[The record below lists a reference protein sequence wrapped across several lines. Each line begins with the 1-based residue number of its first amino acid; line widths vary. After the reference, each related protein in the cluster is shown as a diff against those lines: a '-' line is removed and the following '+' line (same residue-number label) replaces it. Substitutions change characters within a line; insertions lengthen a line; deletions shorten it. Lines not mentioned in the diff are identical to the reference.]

1 MLFDLRS
8 RGRRSTVR
16 VIYLFLAITMVVGL
30 VGLGIG
36 TGNTGGLLNAGTN
49 SGSGGNGSQ
58 LADKEVKAAL
68 AAVRKKPSAANWA
81 NLLEARWTAA
91 GSGSNYDTAKT
102 SYTASG
108 QSELKLAAQ
117 AWQKYLGAS
126 GDKPQLQYAI
136 LAAGVYQNI
145 SEWAQA
151 ANAWN
156 YAAQVAPS
164 SERLKPYLCLALS
177 AYAAKQTTKGNLA
190 AAKAEQMT
198 PKLQRLT
205 QKSTLQS
212 AAANSST
219 AQVYLTADC

>member
-16 VIYLFLAITMVVGL
+16 VIYLFLALTMVVGL

-49 SGSGGNGSQ
+49 SGTGGNGDQ
-58 LADKEVKAAL
+58 LAAKQVRQAL
-68 AAVRKKPSAANWA
+68 EAVRKNPSAANWA

-91 GSGSNYDTAKT
+91 GSGSNYNQSKST
-102 SYTASG
+102 YTASG
-108 QSELKLAAQ
+108 LNELHRAAA
-117 AWQKYLGAS
+117 AWQKYLTAS
-126 GDKPQLQYAI
+126 GYKPQLQYAI

-145 SEWAQA
+145 SQWSQA
-151 ANAWN
+151 ATAWN
-156 YAAQVAPS
+156 YAAQAAPP
-164 SERLKPYLCLALS
+164 SEQLKPYLCLALS

-190 AAKAEQMT
+190 AAKAVQLT

-212 AAANSST
+212 AAANAST
-219 AQVYLTADC
+219 AQTYLQADC

>member
-58 LADKEVKAAL
+58 LAEREVKSAL
-68 AAVRKKPSAANWA
+68 EAVRKHPTAANWA
-81 NLLEARWTAA
+81 ALLEARWTAA
-91 GSGSNYDTAKT
+91 GSGSNYNTAKST
-102 SYTASG
+102 YTASG
-108 QSELKLAAQ
+108 RRELERAAA
-117 AWQKYLGAS
+117 AWQKYLVAS
-126 GDKPQLQYAI
+126 GYKPQLQYAI

-145 SEWAQA
+145 SQWAQEA
-151 ANAWN
+151 DAWN
-156 YAAQVAPS
+156 YAAQAAPPA
-164 SERLKPYLCLALS
+164 EQLKPYLCLALS
-177 AYAAKQTTKGNLA
+177 AYAANETTKGNLA
-190 AAKAEQMT
+190 AAKAVQLT
-198 PKLQRLT
+198 PKLQRFT

-212 AAANSST
+212 AAANAST
-219 AQVYLTADC
+219 AQVNVVADC